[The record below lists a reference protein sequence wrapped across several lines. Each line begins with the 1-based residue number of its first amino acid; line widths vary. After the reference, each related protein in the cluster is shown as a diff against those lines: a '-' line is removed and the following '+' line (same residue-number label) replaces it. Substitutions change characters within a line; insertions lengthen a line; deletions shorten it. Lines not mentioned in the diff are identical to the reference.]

1 MVAPERIRILVDT
14 NVLLRAI
21 QLGNASCAVARSAL
35 KTLHQ
40 RNFELCLTP
49 QNVREFWNVCTRPT
63 DINGLGISTSGAE
76 RHTRLL
82 ERHFTVLP
90 DSALT
95 YTLWRNLVA
104 RHHVIGVKVHDA
116 YLVAAMKAHGI
127 NRILTFNS
135 TDFARY
141 DDVECV
147 GPQTLR

>member
-1 MVAPERIRILVDT
+1 LPHTSKRPGVLERLHTSDR
-14 NVLLRAI
+14 
-21 QLGNASCAVARSAL
+21 
-35 KTLHQ
+35 HQ
-40 RNFELCLTP
+40 RARDQHFRCRAP
-49 QNVREFWNVCTRPT
+49 
-63 DINGLGISTSGAE
+63 
-76 RHTRLL
+76 HRLL